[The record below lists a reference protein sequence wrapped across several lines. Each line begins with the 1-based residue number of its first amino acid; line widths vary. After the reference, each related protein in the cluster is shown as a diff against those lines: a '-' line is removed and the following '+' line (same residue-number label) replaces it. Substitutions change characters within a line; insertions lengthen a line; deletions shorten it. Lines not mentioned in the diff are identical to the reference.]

1 MLSTISSSTDAAT
14 SCRLQNCL
22 NGDNAVPREE
32 VPRDSLSSLPGLSVY
47 GVLLRTRLTLTVV
60 SVYCGHCD
68 SVPLMS
74 KITMTPRLMDEVAY
88 VPV

>member
-32 VPRDSLSSLPGLSVY
+32 VLPGFALASFGAFRIRGALKNEANVDRSERA
-47 GVLLRTRLTLTVV
+47 LRSL
-60 SVYCGHCD
+60 
-68 SVPLMS
+68 
-74 KITMTPRLMDEVAY
+74 
-88 VPV
+88 